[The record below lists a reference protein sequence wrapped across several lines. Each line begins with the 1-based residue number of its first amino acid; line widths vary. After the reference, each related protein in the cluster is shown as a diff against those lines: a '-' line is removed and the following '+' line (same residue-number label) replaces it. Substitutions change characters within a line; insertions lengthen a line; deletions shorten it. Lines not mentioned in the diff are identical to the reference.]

1 MHDDNDS
8 ISLRDKCDSISS
20 QYSKLNPLTEKER
33 RYLFPYALSGV
44 AMEFMGSHQERYING
59 NDTEETEYWLNLG
72 RNGLRKALS

>member
-8 ISLRDKCDSISS
+8 TPLQGRCDSIAE
-20 QYSKLNPLTEKER
+20 QYSKLTLLTVEER
-33 RYLFPYALSGV
+33 QFLFPYTLAGV

-72 RNGLRKALS
+72 RNGLRRALV